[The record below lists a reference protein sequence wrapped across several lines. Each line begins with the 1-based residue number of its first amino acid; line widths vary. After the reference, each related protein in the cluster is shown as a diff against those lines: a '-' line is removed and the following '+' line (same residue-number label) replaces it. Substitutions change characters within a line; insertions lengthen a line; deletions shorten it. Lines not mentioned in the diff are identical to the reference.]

1 MPNLV
6 GRKSIIAMM
15 QFLIRIDSKK
25 KRNTKENQDQNH
37 RLLHAAPMS
46 TSFSQRILYQIQK
59 QASDLTLCFFQEGRS
74 IVENKTADIIQE
86 TRKLQ
91 IRRRGGTSE
100 EQNQVVVGMYNP
112 WKQLSVQST
121 QPRMMQTTQENQLK
135 ASRDVRWH
143 CGFYS

>member
-1 MPNLV
+1 MPNL
-6 GRKSIIAMM
+6 
-15 QFLIRIDSKK
+15 FLLK
-25 KRNTKENQDQNH
+25 NTLPNLE
-37 RLLHAAPMS
+37 
-46 TSFSQRILYQIQK
+46 TSFRFDSL
-59 QASDLTLCFFQEGRS
+59 LFQEGRS

-112 WKQLSVQST
+112 WKPPSMQST
-121 QPRMMQTTQENQLK
+121 QPQMMQTTQENQLK